1 MRMVWGFY
9 FRKGKVYVPI
19 VARTEAGYYLNIE
32 PVAVVDADDFGGVVS
47 AIQAAIERG
56 NPAVPTPS
64 RANFPKPVIPRLA
77 GVKSWPQFAR
87 ESLYWKIGMA
97 ADCFQIV
104 PGRRAPDGGWVDDEV
119 HAETLPPGTT
129 PEAVAKR
136 MARIIQGVAKDASE
150 RKA

>member
-64 RANFPKPVIPRLA
+64 RANFPKPVVLRYA
-77 GVKSWPQFAR
+77 GVKSWPQFER
-87 ESLYWKIGMA
+87 ESLNWSVEKTVDVYR
-97 ADCFQIV
+97 IV
-104 PGRRAPDGGWVDDEV
+104 PGRCAPDGGWVDDDV